1 MLLIWRSGVWLKAV
15 SHEVMSFQSVSKSLV
30 QTTLPTWDTVSSP
43 PTPIKK
49 KKEEKKNQMIRRRC
63 FVSNTSTEL
72 CAVLCSNWARWYP
85 AQSQRPRKDA
95 LISFWTWTMTTTHP
109 TQIFWVSPVLWWWYP
124 FGNNLELVRLSFP
137 EKKYF
142 MINIFHSHRKASFTC
157 RT

>member
-30 QTTLPTWDTVSSP
+30 QTTLPPFGTQYP
-43 PTPIKK
+43 PLPPLLKK
-49 KKEEKKNQMIRRRC
+49 KKRGKKKPNQTIRRRC
-63 FVSNTSTEL
+63 FVSNTSTEP
-72 CAVLCSNWARWYP
+72 CAVLCSNWARWCP

-109 TQIFWVSPVLWWWYP
+109 TPTFWVNPVLWWWYP

-137 EKKYF
+137 EK
-142 MINIFHSHRKASFTC
+142 NILW
-157 RT
+157 